1 MMGMDGPIIG
11 VYGIVIMFAVL
22 FLLKIPAGFVMAII
36 GFLGVAYMTS
46 FQAALAMLGT
56 DLWNIFSNYGLTV
69 IPMFILVGEF
79 AHYGGYNNGLYNA
92 TYKWFG
98 HYKGGLA
105 ITTIMACAI
114 FSAISGSNTAT
125 AATMS
130 TIAIPEMKKYKYHPQ
145 LNAGAVAAG
154 ATLGVL
160 IPPSLVLVVYGIY
173 TGQSIG
179 KLFFGNI
186 IPSVILTVAIAST
199 VFFICWRHPD
209 WGPAAAKSTWKER
222 LKAIPDLIDIF
233 ILFAIIMYALFTGV
247 VTATEA
253 AAASCAIALIL
264 CIIRRKLTWKS
275 FVASIDDT
283 LRISCLVF
291 VIVAGAVLF
300 SRFLAVTRLP
310 YEAASF
316 ISSLALPNW
325 MLLWIIIICYIIG
338 GCVMDALAFL
348 LVSLPI
354 FYPIVTA
361 MGYDPIWFG
370 QMICIVTTMG
380 SIMPPVGICCYV
392 VAGMAK
398 DIPIGTVF
406 RGSFYYV
413 PSYIVSM
420 IILMLFPYATVM
432 VLSDLVR

>member
-1 MMGMDGPIIG
+1 MEGPIVG

-22 FLLKIPAGFVMAII
+22 FLFRIPAGFTMAIV
-36 GFLGVAYMTS
+36 GFLGFTYVTS
-46 FQAALAMLGT
+46 LPAALGMIGT
-56 DLWNIFSNYGLTV
+56 DMWNIFSNYGLTV

-79 AHYGGYNNGLYNA
+79 VHYAGYNDGLYYA

-105 ITTIMACAI
+105 ITTIMACAA

-130 TIAIPEMKKYKYHPQ
+130 QVAIPAMRKYGYHPM
-145 LNAGAVAAG
+145 LNAGSVAAG

-160 IPPSLVLVVYGIY
+160 IPPSIVLVVYGLY

-179 KLFFGNI
+179 KLFFGNV
-186 IPSVILTVAIAST
+186 IPSAILTILIAATVAY
-199 VFFICWRHPD
+199 ICWRHPT
-209 WGPAAAKSTWKER
+209 WGPAGDKSTWRER
-222 LKAIPDLIDIF
+222 FKALPDIIDIL

-253 AAASCAIALIL
+253 AAASCALGLIICL
-264 CIIRRKLTWKS
+264 VRRKLSWKH
-275 FVASIDDT
+275 FILSIVDT

-291 VIVAGAVLF
+291 MIVAGAVIF
-300 SRFLAVTRLP
+300 GRFLTVTRLP
-310 YEAASF
+310 FEAADW
-316 ISSLALPNW
+316 ISGLALPNW
-325 MLLWIIIICYIIG
+325 ILLWVVLFCYIIG

-354 FYPIVTA
+354 FYPIVTH

-370 QMICIVTTMG
+370 QIITIVTTMG
-380 SIMPPVGICCYV
+380 SIMPPIGICCYV
-392 VAGMAK
+392 VAGMSK
-398 DIPIGTVF
+398 DIPLATVF
-406 RGSFYYV
+406 RGGLYYI
-413 PSYIVSM
+413 PSYILSIICLM
-420 IILMLFPYATVM
+420 ISPYWTVLC
-432 VLSDLVR
+432 LSNLVR

>member
-1 MMGMDGPIIG
+1 MDGPIVG
-11 VYGIVIMFAVL
+11 VYGIIIMFAVL
-22 FLLKIPAGFVMAII
+22 FVLKIPAAFTMALV
-36 GFLGVAYMTS
+36 GFLGVVYLTS
-46 FQAALAMLGT
+46 VPAALEMIGG
-56 DLWNIFSNYGLTV
+56 DMWNIFSSYGLTV

-79 AHYGGYNNGLYNA
+79 AHYGGYNNGLYSA

-130 TIAIPEMKKYKYHPQ
+130 TVAIPEMKKYNYHPQ
-145 LNAGAVAAG
+145 LNAGSVAAG

-160 IPPSLVLVVYGIY
+160 IPPSIVLVVYGLY

-179 KLFFGNI
+179 KLFFGNV
-186 IPSVILTVAIAST
+186 IPSAILTVLIAAT
-199 VFFICWRHPD
+199 VFYICWRHPD
-209 WGPAAAKSTWKER
+209 WGPKGPRSTWKQR
-222 LKAIPDLIDIF
+222 LLAIPDLADIF

-253 AAASCAIALIL
+253 AAASCALALLL
-264 CIIRRKLTWKS
+264 CISRQKLSWDGFIT
-275 FVASIDDT
+275 SIVDT

-291 VIVAGAVLF
+291 MIVAGAVIF
-300 SRFLAVTRLP
+300 GRFLAITRLP
-310 YEAASF
+310 FEAAGW
-316 ISSLALPNW
+316 ISTLALPHW
-325 MLLWIIIICYIIG
+325 ALFWIIIICYIIG

-354 FYPIVTA
+354 FYPIVTQ

-370 QMICIVTTMG
+370 QVITIVTTMG
-380 SIMPPVGICCYV
+380 SIMPPIGICCYV

-398 DIPIGTVF
+398 DIPLATVF
-406 RGSFYYV
+406 KGSAYYL
-413 PSYIVSM
+413 PAYLLA
-420 IILMLFPYATVM
+420 ILFLLLSPYWTVL

>member
-1 MMGMDGPIIG
+1 MEGPIVGI
-11 VYGIVIMFAVL
+11 YGIIIMFAIL
-22 FLLKIPAGFVMAII
+22 FLTKIPAAFVMALV
-36 GFLGVAYMTS
+36 GFLGVAYVTT
-46 FQAALAMLGT
+46 FKAALGMIGAEMWT
-56 DLWNIFSNYGLTV
+56 IFSNYGLTV

-79 AHYGGYNNGLYNA
+79 AHYGGYNNSLYRA

-98 HYKGGLA
+98 HHKGGLS

-130 TIAIPEMKKYKYHPQ
+130 TVAIPEMKKYNYHPQ
-145 LNAGAVAAG
+145 LSAGSVAAG

-160 IPPSLVLVVYGIY
+160 IPPSIVLVVYGLY

-186 IPSVILTVAIAST
+186 IPSAILTVLMAAT
-199 VFFICWRHPD
+199 VFYICWRHPD
-209 WGPAAAKSTWKER
+209 WGPKGPRSTWLER
-222 LKAIPDLIDIF
+222 IKAIPDLIDIF
-233 ILFAIIMYALFTGV
+233 ILFGIIMYALFTGV

-253 AAASCAIALIL
+253 AAASCAIGLIL
-264 CIIRRKLTWKS
+264 CLVRRKISWKG
-275 FVASIDDT
+275 FLDSISDT

-291 VIVAGAVLF
+291 MIVAGAVIF
-300 SRFLAVTRLP
+300 GRFLAVTRLP
-310 YEAASF
+310 FEAATL
-316 ISSLALPNW
+316 IGSLALPNW
-325 MLLWIIIICYIIG
+325 VLLWIIILCYIIG

-354 FYPIVTA
+354 FYPIVTQ

-370 QMICIVTTMG
+370 QVICIVTTMG
-380 SIMPPVGICCYV
+380 SIMPPIGICCYV

-398 DIPIGTVF
+398 DIPLGTVF
-406 RGSFYYV
+406 KGSFYYI
-413 PSYIVSM
+413 PSYIVS
-420 IILMLFPYATVM
+420 IIVLMLFPYATVLI
-432 VLSDLVR
+432 LSNIVR

>member
-1 MMGMDGPIIG
+1 MDGPIVG
-11 VYGIVIMFAVL
+11 VYGIIIMFAIL
-22 FLLKIPAGFVMAII
+22 FLLKIPAAFTMALV
-36 GFLGVAYMTS
+36 GFLGVAYVTS
-46 FQAALAMLGT
+46 MKAALGMIGT
-56 DLWNIFSNYGLTV
+56 DLWNIFSSYGLTV

-79 AHYGGYNNGLYNA
+79 AHYGGYNNSLYNA

-145 LNAGAVAAG
+145 LNAGSVAAG

-160 IPPSLVLVVYGIY
+160 IPPSIVLVVYGLY

-179 KLFFGNI
+179 KLFFGNV
-186 IPSVILTVAIAST
+186 IPSAILTVLIAAT
-199 VFFICWRHPD
+199 VFYICWQHPD
-209 WGPAAAKSTWKER
+209 WGPKGPKSTWMER
-222 LKAIPDLIDIF
+222 FKALPDLIDIF
-233 ILFAIIMYALFTGV
+233 ILFAVIMYALFTGV

-253 AAASCAIALIL
+253 AAASCAIGLVL
-264 CIIRRKLTWKS
+264 CLARKKLTWKGFMQS
-275 FVASIDDT
+275 VIDT

-291 VIVAGAVLF
+291 MIVAGAVIF
-300 SRFLAVTRLP
+300 GRFLAVTRLP
-310 YEAASF
+310 FEAATW
-316 ISSLALPNW
+316 ISSLTMPNW
-325 MLLWIIIICYIIG
+325 VLFWIIMVCYIIG

-370 QMICIVTTMG
+370 QVICIVTTMG
-380 SIMPPVGICCYV
+380 AIMPPIGICCYV

-398 DIPIGTVF
+398 DIPLGTVF
-406 RGSFYYV
+406 RGGLYYI
-413 PSYIVSM
+413 PSYIISIIVLM
-420 IILMLFPYATVM
+420 IFPYATVLI
-432 VLSDLVR
+432 LSNLVR

>member
-1 MMGMDGPIIG
+1 MEGPIVG
-11 VYGIVIMFAVL
+11 VYGIIIMFAVL
-22 FLLKIPAGFVMAII
+22 FLLKIPAAFTMALV
-36 GFLGVAYMTS
+36 GFLGVAYVTS
-46 FQAALAMLGT
+46 MEAALGMIGT
-56 DLWNIFSNYGLTV
+56 DLWNIFSSYGLTV

-79 AHYGGYNNGLYNA
+79 AHYGGYNTSLYSA
-92 TYKWFG
+92 THKWFG
-98 HYKGGLA
+98 HYRGGLA

-145 LNAGAVAAG
+145 LSAGSVAAG

-160 IPPSLVLVVYGIY
+160 IPPSIVLVVYGIY

-179 KLFFGNI
+179 KLFFGNV
-186 IPSVILTVAIAST
+186 IPSALLTIFIAAT
-199 VFFICWRHPD
+199 VVYICWRHPD
-209 WGPAAAKSTWKER
+209 WGPKGPKSTWKER
-222 LKAIPDLIDIF
+222 IKAIPDLFDIF
-233 ILFAIIMYALFTGV
+233 ILFAVIMYALFTGM

-253 AAASCAIALIL
+253 AAASCAIGLIL
-264 CIIRRKLTWKS
+264 CLIRRKLSWEG
-275 FVASIDDT
+275 FILSIVDT

-291 VIVAGAVLF
+291 MIVAGAVVF

-310 YEAASF
+310 FEAANM
-316 ISSLALPNW
+316 ISSFALPNW
-325 MLLWIIIICYIIG
+325 VLFWIIIFCYIIG

-354 FYPIVTA
+354 FYPIVIA

-370 QMICIVTTMG
+370 QVICIVTTMG
-380 SIMPPVGICCYV
+380 SIMPPIGICCYV

-398 DIPIGTVF
+398 DIPLGTVF
-406 RGSFYYV
+406 RGGLYYI
-413 PSYIVSM
+413 PSYIIS
-420 IILMLFPYATVM
+420 IILLMLFPYATVM
-432 VLSDLVR
+432 ILSDLVR

>member
-1 MMGMDGPIIG
+1 M
-11 VYGIVIMFAVL
+11 
-22 FLLKIPAGFVMAII
+22 
-36 GFLGVAYMTS
+36 
-46 FQAALAMLGT
+46 
-56 DLWNIFSNYGLTV
+56 
-69 IPMFILVGEF
+69 
-79 AHYGGYNNGLYNA
+79 
-92 TYKWFG
+92 
-98 HYKGGLA
+98 
-105 ITTIMACAI
+105 
-114 FSAISGSNTAT
+114 
-125 AATMS
+125 
-130 TIAIPEMKKYKYHPQ
+130 
-145 LNAGAVAAG
+145 AAG

-179 KLFFGNI
+179 KLFFGNV
-186 IPSVILTVAIAST
+186 IPSAILTVLIAAT
-199 VFFICWRHPD
+199 VFYICWRHPD
-209 WGPAAAKSTWKER
+209 WGPKGPKSTWRER
-222 LKAIPDLIDIF
+222 IKAIPDLLDIF
-233 ILFAIIMYALFTGV
+233 ILFAVIMYALFTGV

-253 AAASCAIALIL
+253 AAASCAIALVL
-264 CIIRRKLTWKS
+264 CLIRRKLTWQTFKE
-275 FVASIDDT
+275 SIVDT
-283 LRISCLVF
+283 LRISCMVF
-291 VIVAGAVLF
+291 MIVAGAVLF

-310 YEAASF
+310 FEAANF

-325 MLLWIIIICYIIG
+325 MLLWIIVLCYIIG

-406 RGSFYYV
+406 KGSMYYL
-413 PSYIVSM
+413 PSYIIAM
-420 IILMLFPYATVM
+420 IILMIFPYATVLI
-432 VLSDLVR
+432 LSNLVR